1 MSGLDLVAFDADDT
15 LWHNLIHF
23 DAAER
28 QFGDLLANF
37 EDPTEATR
45 QLMEAEKRNI
55 PLYGFGVKGFTLS
68 MLETALS
75 VSAGAVD
82 AATLQKLITMGRDM
96 LDHDI
101 ELLPH
106 VEDTLKTLH
115 GNHRLLLITKGDLHH
130 QERKVLASGLA
141 HYFEGVEIVSDK
153 KPETFS
159 KICARHGGKVE
170 RMVMAGNS
178 IRSDVLPMINAGGH
192 GVYVPFE
199 ILWDHEHDVV
209 PTETERFYEVEN
221 IRGVVDVVQNLAR
234 QPDARSAE
242 K

>member
-1 MSGLDLVAFDADDT
+1 MSALDLVAFDADDT

-23 DAAER
+23 EAAER
-28 QFGDLLANF
+28 QFGEMLSNF
-37 EDPTEATR
+37 TEPADATR
-45 QLMEAEKRNI
+45 QLMDAEKHNI

-68 MLETALS
+68 MIETALS
-75 VSAGAVD
+75 VSAGTVD
-82 AATLQKLITMGRDM
+82 AITLQKLITMGRDM

-106 VEDTLKTLH
+106 VEDTLKALYAD
-115 GNHRLLLITKGDLHH
+115 HRLLLITKGDLHH

-141 HYFEGVEIVSDK
+141 HYFEGIEIVSDK
-153 KPETFS
+153 KPETFK
-159 KICARHGGKVE
+159 KISVRHGGKVE

-192 GVYVPFE
+192 GVYVPFD
-199 ILWDHEHDVV
+199 ILWDHEHEIV
-209 PTETERFYEVEN
+209 PKETERFYEVEN
-221 IRGVVDVVQNLAR
+221 ISGVVGIVQDIAHP
-234 QPDARSAE
+234 Q